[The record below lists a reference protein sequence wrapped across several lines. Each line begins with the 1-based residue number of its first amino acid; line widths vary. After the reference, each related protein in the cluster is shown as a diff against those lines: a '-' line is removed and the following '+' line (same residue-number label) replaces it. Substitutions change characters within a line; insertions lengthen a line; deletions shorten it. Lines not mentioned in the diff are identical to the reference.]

1 MSIQPVEVRG
11 SPRSPGTASPTPQR
25 DRRTRTSRAWA
36 MTTGGLIALVIV
48 LVFALQNLQR
58 VEVTFLSLHG
68 HLPLAVLLLL
78 VAVLGALVVFA
89 FGASRIVQ
97 LRVQARRR
105 FRGSEKQVVLDKLND
120 AAETLHAS
128 QKEK

>member
-1 MSIQPVEVRG
+1 MNIQPVEVPG
-11 SPRSPGTASPTPQR
+11 SPRSLEASSLTQQER
-25 DRRTRTSRAWA
+25 VRTRASRAWA
-36 MTTGGLIALVIV
+36 ITTGGLIALVMV

-97 LRVQARRR
+97 LRVHARRR
-105 FRGSEKQVVLDKLND
+105 FRGSEK
-120 AAETLHAS
+120 
-128 QKEK
+128 